1 MAVTGARVHLF
12 KIGDPPPCNPTLADD
27 LSWYQPDWWATQWY
41 IAVFFPAMADNIKK
55 YEPATAA
62 RGLQS
67 SARQAITV
75 RSLPSSARAALAA
88 ACEMPPLR
96 DAGAD
101 WCVEAA
107 TVES

>member
-1 MAVTGARVHLF
+1 MTMSPSTPF
-12 KIGDPPPCNPTLADD
+12 PPP
-27 LSWYQPDWWATQWY
+27 QPHSRRRPELVSARLVGD
-41 IAVFFPAMADNIKK
+41 AVFFPAMADNIKK